1 MYSIVSEG
9 SCSKLGRVSPLPSSV
24 CTVGDIGSEGD
35 VMVTVSLQGLLI
47 EGMLEGEGDHA
58 IPVIPLNAALISD
71 SV

>member
-24 CTVGDIGSEGD
+24 CTVGDIGGD

>member
-9 SCSKLGRVSPLPSSV
+9 NCSKLGRVSPLPSSV
-24 CTVGDIGSEGD
+24 CTVGDTGGD
-35 VMVTVSLQGLLI
+35 VMVTVLLEGLLI
-47 EGMLEGEGDHA
+47 EGMLEGEGDQA